1 MAKKTKQNLEEKTL
15 PIDINYTDRQSVRT
29 SFRLSEA
36 GKDALKWLAKHHGIT
51 AKDVF
56 DKFCQD
62 SVIEIYADMASKTRN
77 DQTPP
82 KNSVRKTLVISKG
95 ALKTLKTLKEFSKK
109 HKIRRDEIVDFSLIF
124 LQSVTKQVLE
134 KEQENN
140 PRALEIISQFITQ
153 ADSVEEKLQEILVS
167 NPILDRFSSVMI
179 ILENLR
185 SAIESNLKEGT
196 PIDPDDFS
204 QSC

>member
-62 SVIEIYADMASKTRN
+62 SVIEIYADMASKTRD

-82 KNSVRKTLVISKG
+82 KKSVRKTLVISKG
-95 ALKTLKTLKEFSKK
+95 ALKTLNDFSTKNQ
-109 HKIRRDEIVDFSLIF
+109 IPRDELVDSSLIF
-124 LQSVTKQVLE
+124 LQSVTKEMLK
-134 KEQENN
+134 KEHENN
-140 PRALEIISQFITQ
+140 PRALEIISEFITQ
-153 ADSVEEKLQEILVS
+153 AYSVEEKLQEILVS
-167 NPILDRFSSVMI
+167 YNPILNRFSYMMV
-179 ILENLR
+179 ILENLH
-185 SAIESNLKEGT
+185 STIESNLEDGT

-204 QSC
+204 QS

>member
-1 MAKKTKQNLEEKTL
+1 MGKKTKQNLAEKTL
-15 PIDINYTDRQSVRT
+15 SIDINYTDRQSVRT

-36 GKDALKWLAKHHGIT
+36 GIDALKWLAKHHGIT

-62 SVIEIYADMASKTRN
+62 SVIEIYADMASKTRD

-82 KNSVRKTLVISKG
+82 KKSVRKTLVISKG
-95 ALKTLKTLKEFSKK
+95 ALKTLNDFSNKNQ
-109 HKIRRDEIVDFSLIF
+109 ISRDELVDSSLIF
-124 LQSVTKQVLE
+124 LQLVTKEMLK
-134 KEQENN
+134 KEHENN
-140 PRALEIISQFITQ
+140 PRALEIISEFIAQ

-167 NPILDRFSSVMI
+167 YNPILTRFGAVI
-179 ILENLR
+179 VILDCLQ
-185 SAIESNLKEGT
+185 STIESNLKDGT

-204 QSC
+204 QS

>member
-1 MAKKTKQNLEEKTL
+1 MAKKTKQNAAEKTL
-15 PIDINYTDRQSVRT
+15 PIDIDYTDRQSART
-29 SFRLSEA
+29 SFRLSEE

-62 SVIEIYADMASKTRN
+62 SVIEIYADMAGKIRD

-82 KNSVRKTLVISKG
+82 KKSVRKTLVISKG
-95 ALKTLKTLKEFSKK
+95 ALKTLNDFSNKNQ
-109 HKIRRDEIVDFSLIF
+109 ISRDELVDSSLIF
-124 LQSVTKQVLE
+124 LQLVTKEMLK
-134 KEQENN
+134 KEHENN
-140 PRALEIISQFITQ
+140 PRALEIISEFITQ
-153 ADSVEEKLQEILVS
+153 ADSVEEKLTEILVS
-167 NPILDRFSSVMI
+167 YSPIVDRFGSVMV

-185 SAIESNLKEGT
+185 SAIESNLKDGT

>member
-1 MAKKTKQNLEEKTL
+1 
-15 PIDINYTDRQSVRT
+15 
-29 SFRLSEA
+29 
-36 GKDALKWLAKHHGIT
+36 LAKHHGIT

-62 SVIEIYADMASKTRN
+62 SVIEIYADMASKTRD

-82 KNSVRKTLVISKG
+82 KKSVRKTLVISKG
-95 ALKTLKTLKEFSKK
+95 ALKTLNDFSTKNQ
-109 HKIRRDEIVDFSLIF
+109 IPRDELVDSSLIF
-124 LQSVTKQVLE
+124 LQLVTKEVLK

-140 PRALEIISQFITQ
+140 PRALEIISEFITQ

-167 NPILDRFSSVMI
+167 YSPILGRFGSVMV

-185 SAIESNLKEGT
+185 SAINSNIEDGT

-204 QSC
+204 QS

>member
-62 SVIEIYADMASKTRN
+62 SVIEIYADMASKTRD

-82 KNSVRKTLVISKG
+82 KKSVRKTLVISKG
-95 ALKTLKTLKEFSKK
+95 ALKTLNDFSTKNQ
-109 HKIRRDEIVDFSLIF
+109 IPRDELVDSSLIF
-124 LQSVTKQVLE
+124 LQLVTKEVLK

-140 PRALEIISQFITQ
+140 PRALEIISEFITQ
-153 ADSVEEKLQEILVS
+153 ADSVEEKLTEILVS
-167 NPILDRFSSVMI
+167 YSPIVDRFGSVMV

-185 SAIESNLKEGT
+185 SAIKSNLEDGT